1 MKRSNHAWLLFPIV
15 IAGIVIVGL
24 LVSNYQKEMGIAEPS
39 EGGRAAVAATFAAL
53 ELSRGTSPDAYKT
66 FSDALLVAAVA
77 KRNMAIIN
85 VADTRLDHQLTKVF
99 DCLYAAREAWQAQ
112 VDQTWDDAVHGT
124 AVYWQTMHPAIG
136 AAGDRLTAP
145 GVRESSVARASETL
159 EEAARLVAD

>member
-1 MKRSNHAWLLFPIV
+1 MKRSNRAWLLFPIV

-24 LVSNYQKEMGIAEPS
+24 LVSNYQKEIGIAEPTA
-39 EGGRAAVAATFAAL
+39 GGRAAVAATFAAL
-53 ELSRGTSPDAYKT
+53 ELSRGADLDAYET

-112 VDQTWDDAVHGT
+112 VDRTWDDEVHGT

-136 AAGDRLTAP
+136 ATGDRLTAS
-145 GVRESSVARASETL
+145 GVRESSVARAAETL
-159 EEAARLVAD
+159 EEAARLVTD